1 MNKNNKDNM
10 EIKIMEAFT
19 SMKSDQE
26 IGMPDI
32 EDELSKLMI
41 RRNRQTMMNHWR
53 KIAASVATIVTV
65 CCIAVAAIINHRT
78 MVSDE
83 NKADITENT
92 FTTKARNTQ
101 AIPVDTTLAMPR
113 LVALDNAELCEI
125 MDSLNNIYKV
135 EVVFNNEEVKHLHL
149 HFKFCTGDK
158 LSEVIQNLNMFEKIN
173 IKQTDGKLEVE

>member
-1 MNKNNKDNM
+1 M

-19 SMKSDQE
+19 SMKSDHE
-26 IGMPDI
+26 IGMPNI

-41 RRNRQTMMNHWR
+41 KRNKQTMNHWR
-53 KIAASVATIVTV
+53 KIAASVAAIVTV
-65 CCIAVAAIINHRT
+65 CCIAMAAIINHIT

-83 NKADITENT
+83 SKADITENT
-92 FTTKARNTQ
+92 FTTEAKNTQ
-101 AIPVDTTLAMPR
+101 TIPVDTTLA
-113 LVALDNAELCEI
+113 LQHIVAFDNAELFEI
-125 MDSLNNIYKV
+125 MDSLNNTYKV

-158 LSEVIQNLNMFEKIN
+158 LNDIIQNLNMFEKIN